1 MLSLASPGHWA
12 WRNGV
17 VGYWEG
23 VGGGRGV
30 AIIAAR
36 RLMNMIRLLLC
47 YMWKRSWI
55 TLIVNEH
62 NFASS
67 YFCCLLIC
75 SLNVSKRR
83 MQWKINMEFKN
94 QKKKSVIYVFDQGP
108 FPPSNPLREAIKSS
122 CLADFY
128 IFSLINDPSRFI
140 NWAKLFLTGEMI
152 SFLNLSL
159 TDSLNPVFSWLAT
172 SNGKAQLA
180 SFFRML
186 PMSLGSKIFCF
197 SKKKRLFSFVRSPS

>member
-47 YMWKRSWI
+47 NMWKRSWI

-83 MQWKINMEFKN
+83 VQCKMNMEFKN
-94 QKKKSVIYVFDQGP
+94 QKKNAIYVFDQGP
-108 FPPSNPLREAIKSS
+108 FSPSNPLREAIKSS

-128 IFSLINDPSRFI
+128 IFLLINDPSRFI
-140 NWAKLFLTGEMI
+140 NWTKLFLTGVRWFLFSI
-152 SFLNLSL
+152 CLWLILSIRSFLGLHRQMEKLS
-159 TDSLNPVFSWLAT
+159 SLHL
-172 SNGKAQLA
+172 
-180 SFFRML
+180 
-186 PMSLGSKIFCF
+186 LGCSQCRLEAKRSKN
-197 SKKKRLFSFVRSPS
+197 KRLFSFVRSPR